1 MYNEIM
7 EDSIFTNIIKGEI
20 PCHKIYEDEYT
31 FAFLDIHPIQPGQVL
46 VVPKTQIATVWDM
59 PPDEYHHFMDTVLR
73 IGKRLCEVYPDK
85 AKVGLMI
92 EGLEVDHVH
101 AKVFAFSTS
110 KEYRHLPD
118 MAETPDHNALAR
130 DAEKIRIA

>member
-1 MYNEIM
+1 M